1 MERSERLFTS
11 VSEGEKKAVRMEAA
25 RQGMTMSAF
34 VRNAIL
40 EKVDVESET
49 GKSTPT
55 ETISADPAIATQTD

>member
-11 VSEGEKKAVRMEAA
+11 VSEEEKQAVRMEAA

-34 VRNAIL
+34 VRDAIL

-49 GKSTPT
+49 GNAMT
-55 ETISADPAIATQTD
+55 EANDPRAATASQTD